1 MHGVPEPIR
10 APQYDPQEDDARN
23 RETLKQ
29 ERRARKIFNTYKR
42 VFDNEDGRYVLRDM
56 MRLSHFYDPLFTDHE
71 QYNALDAARR
81 EGGRELFLYVLRQAQ
96 ANEAEY
102 RRIREVTLE

>member
-1 MHGVPEPIR
+1 MRSVSEPIR
-10 APQYDPQEDDARN
+10 APQYDPNEDDARN
-23 RETLKQ
+23 KDVLRE
-29 ERRARKIFNTYKR
+29 ERKARKIFNTYKR
-42 VFDNEDGRYVLRDM
+42 VFDNADGRYVLRDM
-56 MRLSHFYDPLFTDHE
+56 MRLSHFYDPLFASHE
-71 QYNALDAARR
+71 AYDPLEAARR